1 MQIETSFT
9 VPVPPE
15 QAWPLL
21 LDVPRIAPCLPGAE
35 LTETLGERRY
45 RGRATVKVGPVQ
57 LAFAGEAE
65 IVSIDEAARTA
76 RVVAK
81 GADTRGRGNASAS
94 VAFMLAPDGGGT
106 RVDVRTDLQL
116 VGAVAQY
123 GRAAGLL
130 KEIANQ
136 LVKQFSDNL
145 RAEIGAAVPA
155 AAEATREAGPPASP
169 EPMPANRETGET
181 AVQPPPVETA
191 PTRSAGPVP
200 SAGPKHELSALALL
214 WAALKAMAGRW
225 LGRRNR

>member
-35 LTETLGERRY
+35 LTESLGERRY

-65 IVSIDEAARTA
+65 IVDLDEAARTA

-81 GADTRGRGNASAS
+81 GQDTRGRGNASAS
-94 VAFMLAPDGGGT
+94 VAFALAPEGAGT
-106 RVDVRTDLQL
+106 RIDVRTDLQL

-145 RAEIGAAVPA
+145 RAEIGAGGSLAAAPA
-155 AAEATREAGPPASP
+155 APAAP
-169 EPMPANRETGET
+169 EPMRADREFGET
-181 AVQPPPVETA
+181 AVQPPPA
-191 PTRSAGPVP
+191 SASPARP
-200 SAGPKHELSALALL
+200 PGPKHELSVLALL

-225 LGRRNR
+225 LGRGAKS

>member
-35 LTETLGERRY
+35 LTGTLGERRY

-65 IVSIDEAARTA
+65 IVSLDEAARTA

-94 VAFMLAPDGGGT
+94 VAFALAPEGAGT
-106 RVDVRTDLQL
+106 RIDVKTDLQL

-130 KEIANQ
+130 KAIANQ
-136 LVKQFSDNL
+136 LVRQFSDNL
-145 RAEIGAAVPA
+145 RAEIGASGTAASPDTRAAEPTAPA
-155 AAEATREAGPPASP
+155 AP
-169 EPMPANRETGET
+169 EPMPASREFGET
-181 AVQPPPVETA
+181 AVQPPPEPPPART
-191 PTRSAGPVP
+191 
-200 SAGPKHELSALALL
+200 GPKHELSAVALL
-214 WAALKAMAGRW
+214 WAALKAMIGRW
-225 LGRRNR
+225 LGRGSGR